1 MFTPVQ
7 RPKMDYTAQKNYAAS
22 TLAKTFSNIN
32 VIYYNRFQATQATE
46 ESANNKIGKYHDN
59 RF

>member
-1 MFTPVQ
+1 
-7 RPKMDYTAQKNYAAS
+7 MDYAQKNYAAS

>member
-1 MFTPVQ
+1 
-7 RPKMDYTAQKNYAAS
+7 MDYTAQKNYAAS